1 MYFRVFGCKCFY
13 LKKGVRLSKFDSKA
27 LEHIFVG
34 YSSDS
39 HSYRIYRKSTGH
51 VIETCNVRFNEDN
64 GSFVG
69 QSGVRYVGNKFPPQD
84 IRRMGVGFFR
94 PIEGY
99 LLTEGEGQCST

>member
-27 LEHIFVG
+27 LEGIFVG

-39 HSYRIYRKSTGH
+39 HSYRVYSKSSGH
-51 VIETCNVRFNEDN
+51 VIEICNVRFDEDN

-69 QSGVRYVGNKFPPQD
+69 QSGVHVVGDEISPQG
-84 IRRMGVGFFR
+84 IRRMGVGFF
-94 PIEGY
+94 
-99 LLTEGEGQCST
+99 